1 MKVAIVVTA
10 ANEAQAESCQ
20 KELDG
25 RKDLADFL
33 CLAVADP
40 AGCRIGSGGGTLN
53 ALVAAHDA
61 IAGPHSQTCDWLDEH
76 LVCVVHSGGDSQRSP
91 SQSVCGKAWSTLP
104 LFGGRSGGELAAPF
118 DLLVDQLL
126 ALCAGCTGGCVVA
139 CSDVLLHLPTLVEGA
154 LAAGRGVTGLAV
166 NADGARYGPKHGVYV
181 AGGGDAAAVG
191 GAACANFLQKA
202 SMGALEAAGA
212 VDGRGEVALD
222 SGVLYVDAPTSK
234 ALLKLC
240 TDDGGALRSATSR
253 GAAGGCARVELYSDV
268 LNAVSGG
275 GYDDFPTYAAMKAD
289 EADPA
294 KVRRFREAL
303 WAALR
308 PVELRVHRP
317 PGARFAHLGTTAEYM
332 DLLTLPSL
340 FREPFGLRRFA
351 RNAAPPGCLVDDG
364 ADAWS
369 VALNSVIS
377 KPSTLAAKAVVEHSR
392 VDSLDGLGAGSLLS
406 CCRGL
411 PADFSLDA
419 KTMLQ
424 QVQLL
429 DGSFV
434 ALLFGVADD
443 VKAPFEHATFLGR
456 PWADALERWG
466 AAAGDLWAGEPG
478 SLWTAKLFAPAATG
492 AAAARL
498 SAGLQASSGDADAR
512 ALWKRAPRLSMR
524 EVLARGDK
532 VAELDWKLRLRREV
546 SDRAGP
552 FAAALSAAR
561 PADDATGL
569 RVVDGRVSE
578 PVESLEHL
586 EVASGAWDVLAV
598 TADTRRQADYY
609 VRQLRC
615 RPGLKCRE
623 IVGVCTSID
632 AAGSRLGSGG
642 ATLHALLT
650 VAERLS
656 AAAGDETC
664 GADRLRG
671 KKVLILHSGAS
682 GLNGGALWLPVP
694 LDAGGGPAASV
705 DVVLSAVNGAA
716 ATSGPGVWV
725 CSGELLLSSATRA
738 ALASLDW
745 TAGGRRGAVT
755 ALAVPGSGA
764 VAAKHGCFTKI
775 DPEATSGAAAA
786 VRGFEYMPRG
796 APAGTLVACGIFR
809 FETEAALAFL
819 DAHAVPPFSS
829 CTAPGVDDGLAPA
842 PFSLFLDVIPAL
854 LGAAAPPAALALRG
868 VLRKRCAL
876 YAVAAG
882 PEKGDA
888 PLFLKRPRDC
898 LDFGSSMGSYVKEE
912 EGSFT
917 RKAVVLNSVLG
928 GDGAVAERA
937 VLVNC
942 RFAAGSAWSVGAGCV
957 AVGLRDADV
966 LEALPAGVCAHR
978 VPLLRRGAHVVVA
991 HGVDDD
997 VEGTRF
1003 RGADLETDV
1012 LPRLRN
1018 VAAEDLWRPGDVR
1031 CLATARLFAVGA
1043 PPPGWLLAAAAGEP
1057 AAAPDGWLR
1066 SDRVSLR
1073 EAYDDC
1079 DVVSD
1084 GAWAAELEVRS
1095 RCDFVKR
1102 ALEGRSPVGL
1112 RPTYDRLA
1120 ALAAGDRAILDGVL
1134 DVLDG
1139 CARGAATDAT
1149 RLDVAAR
1156 ALAHGADC
1164 LCAFAKRA
1172 GALELRSGAARNPHW
1187 ARALGAL
1194 DAGEGLV
1201 AALGALRDATASW
1214 IEAGGCL
1221 VRAARHHE
1229 AAAARLVSAA
1239 VGASLR
1245 SSGASTRGAPTF
1257 VAGAVEATAPL
1268 RVDLAGGWTD
1278 TPPVAFEHGGVVTNV
1293 AVRLDGRRPIGARA
1307 TRLDAPVLRFR
1318 VETADG
1324 SVLETEAAALA
1335 DLDDRSNPQAPA
1347 ALLKCALVVCGVVDP
1362 RGAPL
1367 DVQLAA
1373 GGLEVASWSRV
1384 PTGSGL
1390 GTSSILAACL
1400 VAAIGGAAD
1409 AAYDV
1414 DARRRD
1420 IVHDVMRVEQEL
1432 TTGGGWQDNVGGVY
1446 GGAKIAVSPP
1456 RLPLTVDTTAVP
1468 MAPGLLDAHLVL
1480 AYTGRARLAKNL
1492 LQSVLRKWHARLPG
1506 ITTTTDAL
1514 VAGARRAAAALE
1526 AGDLARL
1533 GAALDAYWAQKKTMA
1548 DGAEPAFIRDMIAA
1562 LRPRVHGA
1570 ALCGAG
1576 GGGFLC
1582 LITKQPNDVDAIRRV
1597 LEAHAD
1603 LGDVSLHVATVDREG
1618 LTLARS

>member
-411 PADFSLDA
+411 PADFALDA

-424 QVQLL
+424 
-429 DGSFV
+429 
-434 ALLFGVADD
+434 
-443 VKAPFEHATFLGR
+443 
-456 PWADALERWG
+456 
-466 AAAGDLWAGEPG
+466 
-478 SLWTAKLFAPAATG
+478 
-492 AAAARL
+492 
-498 SAGLQASSGDADAR
+498 QASSGDADAR

-755 ALAVPGSGA
+755 ALAVPGAGA

-809 FETEAALAFL
+809 FETEAALA
-819 DAHAVPPFSS
+819 
-829 CTAPGVDDGLAPA
+829 
-842 PFSLFLDVIPAL
+842 LFLDVIPAL

-937 VLVNC
+937 
-942 RFAAGSAWSVGAGCV
+942 R
-957 AVGLRDADV
+957 
-966 LEALPAGVCAHR
+966 
-978 VPLLRRGAHVVVA
+978 
-991 HGVDDD
+991 
-997 VEGTRF
+997 
-1003 RGADLETDV
+1003 
-1012 LPRLRN
+1012 
-1018 VAAEDLWRPGDVR
+1018 
-1031 CLATARLFAVGA
+1031 A
-1043 PPPGWLLAAAAGEP
+1043 PPPGWLLAAAGEP

-1164 LCAFAKRA
+1164 LCAFAKRGRA
-1172 GALELRSGAARNPHW
+1172 GARSGAARNPHW

-1194 DAGEGLV
+1194 DAGERLP

-1214 IEAGGCL
+1214 IEAGGRR
-1221 VRAARHHE
+1221 RA
-1229 AAAARLVSAA
+1229 
-1239 VGASLR
+1239 
-1245 SSGASTRGAPTF
+1245 
-1257 VAGAVEATAPL
+1257 

>member
-61 IAGPHSQTCDWLDEH
+61 IAGPQSQTCDWLDEH

-126 ALCAGCTGGCVVA
+126 ALCAGCR
-139 CSDVLLHLPTLVEGA
+139 
-154 LAAGRGVTGLAV
+154 AAASSRLAV

-202 SMGALEAAGA
+202 PIGALEAAGA

-424 QVQLL
+424 Q
-429 DGSFV
+429 
-434 ALLFGVADD
+434 
-443 VKAPFEHATFLGR
+443 
-456 PWADALERWG
+456 
-466 AAAGDLWAGEPG
+466 
-478 SLWTAKLFAPAATG
+478 
-492 AAAARL
+492 
-498 SAGLQASSGDADAR
+498 ASSGDADAR

-552 FAAALSAAR
+552 FPAALSAAR

-650 VAERLS
+650 VAEPVRGARRRDVL
-656 AAAGDETC
+656 
-664 GADRLRG
+664 ADRLRE
-671 KKVLILHSGAS
+671 KVLILHSGAS

-764 VAAKHGCFTKI
+764 VAAKHGCFTRI

-942 RFAAGSAWSVGAGCV
+942 RFAAGSDSRGPWARAASPSVSGTPTCWRRCPRASARTACRCCGA
-957 AVGLRDADV
+957 AR
-966 LEALPAGVCAHR
+966 
-978 VPLLRRGAHVVVA
+978 VVA
-991 HGVDDD
+991 HGVDDG

-1102 ALEGRSPVGL
+1102 ALEGRSPVG
-1112 RPTYDRLA
+1112 
-1120 ALAAGDRAILDGVL
+1120 DG
-1134 DVLDG
+1134 
-1139 CARGAATDAT
+1139 A
-1149 RLDVAAR
+1149 
-1156 ALAHGADC
+1156 
-1164 LCAFAKRA
+1164 
-1172 GALELRSGAARNPHW
+1172 
-1187 ARALGAL
+1187 
-1194 DAGEGLV
+1194 
-1201 AALGALRDATASW
+1201 
-1214 IEAGGCL
+1214 
-1221 VRAARHHE
+1221 
-1229 AAAARLVSAA
+1229 
-1239 VGASLR
+1239 
-1245 SSGASTRGAPTF
+1245 
-1257 VAGAVEATAPL
+1257 L

-1278 TPPVAFEHGGVVTNV
+1278 TPPVAFEHGRRHERRR
-1293 AVRLDGRRPIGARA
+1293 APRRPAAHRRA

-1618 LTLARS
+1618 LALARS